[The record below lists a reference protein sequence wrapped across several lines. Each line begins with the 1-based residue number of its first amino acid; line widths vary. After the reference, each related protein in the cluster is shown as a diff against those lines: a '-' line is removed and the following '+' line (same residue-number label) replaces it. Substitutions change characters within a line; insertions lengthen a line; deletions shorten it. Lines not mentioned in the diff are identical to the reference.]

1 MMAET
6 RANQPW
12 EWLKLAGRIGST
24 PVVILYGLSGRKAES
39 SSPEIT
45 SKVVEVFKSNK
56 ARQ

>member
-1 MMAET
+1 MAET